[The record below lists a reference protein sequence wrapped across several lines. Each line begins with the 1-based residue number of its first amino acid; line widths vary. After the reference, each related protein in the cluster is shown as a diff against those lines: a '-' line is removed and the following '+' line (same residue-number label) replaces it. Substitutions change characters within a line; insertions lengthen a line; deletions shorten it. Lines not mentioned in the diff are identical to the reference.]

1 MATYSVMIEAESWD
15 SLRKEARNLENEID
29 VKLVA
34 LSKVGTSNS
43 HPQHSRSPHRASD
56 QQPLLNSNEEI
67 FETRTNEME
76 ALLGRLTTV
85 NDAMSRFMDQRS
97 FENGAATKSAGT
109 SMLHVLQRH
118 RDILQDY
125 SHEFQKTKTNIL
137 ARREREELLGSVKKD
152 IDAFNQRGM
161 ASSAGVNRR
170 SEQLMKE
177 TDHLRNSERLI
188 DDQIAIAM
196 ATKENLTQQRGVF
209 HSISTKLVNTLH
221 KFPVINSLV
230 QRINLRK
237 RRDSIILAS
246 VIAICLILL
255 ILYSLRS

>member
-1 MATYSVMIEAESWD
+1 MATFSVTMETESWD

-29 VKLVA
+29 AKLVA
-34 LSKVGTSNS
+34 LSKVGTNFN
-43 HPQHSRSPHRASD
+43 QHARSYRAPD
-56 QQPLLNSNEEI
+56 KEPLLNSSEEI

-76 ALLGRLTTV
+76 DLLGRLTNV
-85 NDAMSRFMDQRS
+85 NDAMSRFMDNHA
-97 FENGAATKSAGT
+97 FENGAATKSAGA
-109 SMLHVLQRH
+109 SMLHILQRH

-125 SHEFQKTKTNIL
+125 SHEFQKTKSNIMAL
-137 ARREREELLGSVKKD
+137 REREELLGSVKKD
-152 IDAFNQRGM
+152 IDAFNKQG
-161 ASSAGVNRR
+161 STGLNRR
-170 SEQLMKE
+170 SELFMKE

-196 ATKENLTQQRGVF
+196 ATKENLTQQRGTF
-209 HSISTKLVNTLH
+209 HSISQRLVNTLH
-221 KFPVINSLV
+221 KFPLINSLV

-246 VIAICLILL
+246 VIAVCLILL